1 VKKTCFI
8 CGLQDNVWYVFQIA
22 VSRLNPTG
30 SAFCPQDIQAG
41 GLKP

>member
-30 SAFCPQDIQAG
+30 SAFCP
-41 GLKP
+41 